1 MYLEI
6 FNRGRRKPE
15 VPKVLDIEKEKQI
28 ISKSH
33 HQLGD
38 NSHVEHTE
46 EGTGR
51 KNVRQNEN
59 QAIWGT
65 WTDWSACSVTCGKG
79 REIRWR
85 HCRAAGG
92 CDGVETEMGEK
103 ACQLPACSPGKF
115 FGIF

>member
-59 QAIWGT
+59 QGIWGT

-79 REIRWR
+79 RVIRWR